1 MTDNEIRNQMDDI
14 DEIVHQKTRLAILA
28 LLSGGDEIEFTGLR
42 KRLGLTDGNLGRHL
56 ATLSQAGLVSIS
68 RNYSGRRV
76 RSWAHLT
83 SQGYVSLDLE
93 LRTLQS
99 IIDTVRHSR
108 RITADPPPRDME
120 T

>member
-1 MTDNEIRNQMDDI
+1 M
-14 DEIVHQKTRLAILA
+14 
-28 LLSGGDEIEFTGLR
+28 R

-56 ATLSQAGLVSIS
+56 ATLSEAGLVSIS
-68 RNYSGRRV
+68 RNYGGRRV

-83 SQGYVSLDLE
+83 GQGYVSLDLE

-99 IIDTVRHSR
+99 IIDTVRQSR
-108 RITADPPPRDME
+108 RITADPPPRDVE